1 MKIVFGTRGS
11 ALALAQTQHII
22 TKCAAYVPELEAEIK
37 IIKTTGDQL
46 SQAPL
51 SEIGGL
57 GAFTREIEQA
67 LQSGRIDVAVH
78 SLKDLPIEQ
87 PDGLYIAA
95 IAERQSPSD
104 VLISRKGYSLESLK
118 RGALVGTS
126 SLRRQTQLLLVRPDL
141 HIGELRGNVP
151 TRIAAVREG
160 RFDAVV
166 LAQAGLARLGL
177 DQEPGLYEIPTAQML
192 PAPAQGALAL
202 EIRKDACDLARH
214 LTPLH
219 DHTAAAEVYCERA
232 VLNAFGGG
240 CRSPLGT
247 RARCVEGH
255 LHVEALAVDPET
267 GRSVRLHNIG
277 RIEDALTLGNEL
289 GAALRAG
296 LRA

>member
-87 PDGLYIAA
+87 PDGLHIAA
-95 IAERQSPSD
+95 IAGRQSPAD
-104 VLISRKGYSLESLK
+104 VLISRAGHSLESL
-118 RGALVGTS
+118 REGASVGTS
-126 SLRRQTQLLLVRPDL
+126 SLRRKVQLLLTRPSL

-151 TRIAAVREG
+151 TRVAAAHEG
-160 RFDAVV
+160 RYDAVV
-166 LAQAGLARLGL
+166 IALAGLVRLGL
-177 DQEPGLYEIPTAQML
+177 DHEPGLYEIPLSQML
-192 PAPAQGALAL
+192 PAPGQGALAI
-202 EIRKDACDLARH
+202 EIRTGASTLSRLLK
-214 LTPLH
+214 PLH
-219 DHTAAAEVYCERA
+219 DENAATEVSCERA
-232 VLNAFGGG
+232 ILKAFGGG
-240 CRSPLGT
+240 CRSPLGAS
-247 RARCVEGH
+247 ARCEGDKVF
-255 LHVEALAVDPET
+255 VEAFAADPEN
-267 GRSVRLHNIG
+267 GKHVRIRRNGSNNAALELGLEIG
-277 RIEDALTLGNEL
+277 REL
-289 GAALRAG
+289 RDG
-296 LRA
+296 LNT